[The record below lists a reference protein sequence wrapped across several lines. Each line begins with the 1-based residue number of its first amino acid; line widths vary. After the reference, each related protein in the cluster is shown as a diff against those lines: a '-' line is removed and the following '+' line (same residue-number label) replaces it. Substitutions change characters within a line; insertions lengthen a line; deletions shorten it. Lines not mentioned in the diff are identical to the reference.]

1 MKTITIGA
9 VIVVAMLLGIPIPFQ
24 SNQEQVEMQI
34 LAEDALKSKV
44 KVYDYDGN
52 LLKEMNADDVAND
65 EISVADHFILES
77 SGFAFQYLG
86 DYYYLR
92 EK

>member
-1 MKTITIGA
+1 MKTITTG
-9 VIVVAMLLGIPIPFQ
+9 VLIVVAVLLGIPIPFQ
-24 SNQEQVEMQI
+24 DSQEQVEMQV
-34 LAEDALKSKV
+34 LSEDVLKSKV

-52 LLKEMNADDVAND
+52 LLKEMDADDVANN
-65 EISVADHFILES
+65 EITVSDYFILES
-77 SGFAFQYLG
+77 SGFAFKHLG

>member
-1 MKTITIGA
+1 MKTLSIG
-9 VIVVAMLLGIPIPFQ
+9 VMIVAAMLLGIPIPFQ
-24 SNQEQVEMQI
+24 TNQEKVEMQV
-34 LAEDALKSKV
+34 LADDALQSKV

-52 LLKEMNADDVAND
+52 LLKEMNAEDVAND
-65 EISVADHFILES
+65 DISVADHFILES

-92 EK
+92 AE